1 MSPSL
6 APLRAHPVCALADL
20 LAEYVGVERDLV
32 QFVELLSLAAGRMV
46 TPVNLDI
53 QTDNLTVDLHLA
65 NRILDLRHEH
75 VARIDT
81 HKEFRALERAEFY
94 LHGKATND
102 YSDDPPD
109 RPRPVAAVLVR
120 GNHRLLHRE
129 VSEYTARLLGG
140 DFTLP
145 SLWRV
150 TDLASSLPPV
160 PSTLR
165 VQTNQT
171 GRGLDDF
178 GHAFAGYRC
187 CPEENELARLIE
199 SLPIQ
204 PVYPCAFRD
213 RLRGVLRPEM
223 MLAFRR
229 LLHVLVA
236 YRVVLPG
243 STDKRPEVLP
253 EDYEAARALVV
264 CLPLTPVD
272 RDVSPQALGT
282 ASLIHEAIQDDG
294 EQLSLP
300 DLSQYGN
307 KWFTRL
313 DTVRWTGLG
322 YNTVKK
328 HLRELE
334 GEGILRSTVAENNRE
349 RGRQI
354 HFRFGDGRTPPF
366 EWKNPFEGLPELA
379 APPPGT

>member
-1 MSPSL
+1 MSRSL
-6 APLRAHPVCALADL
+6 APLRAHPVFVLADL

-46 TPVNLDI
+46 APVNLDI

-81 HKEFRALERAEFY
+81 HKGFRALERAEFF
-94 LHGKATND
+94 LLGKSTND
-102 YSDDPPD
+102 YSDAPAD

-150 TDLASSLPPV
+150 TDLISSLPPV

-199 SLPIQ
+199 SLPVQ
-204 PVYPCAFRD
+204 PVYPCAF
-213 RLRGVLRPEM
+213 
-223 MLAFRR
+223 
-229 LLHVLVA
+229 
-236 YRVVLPG
+236 
-243 STDKRPEVLP
+243 
-253 EDYEAARALVV
+253 
-264 CLPLTPVD
+264 
-272 RDVSPQALGT
+272 
-282 ASLIHEAIQDDG
+282 
-294 EQLSLP
+294 
-300 DLSQYGN
+300 
-307 KWFTRL
+307 
-313 DTVRWTGLG
+313 
-322 YNTVKK
+322 
-328 HLRELE
+328 
-334 GEGILRSTVAENNRE
+334 RE

-354 HFRFGDGRTPPF
+354 HFRFGDGRSPPF
-366 EWKNPFEGLPELA
+366 EWKNPFEGLPDLVG
-379 APPPGT
+379 PPPGT